1 MRRRLR
7 SIQLS
12 GLEIKVISGRTAI
25 IGAGLTGFSCGRV
38 MLRHDVELFGADRII
53 GGRMTTM
60 RIGLVRY
67 NHGAQDIKSYS
78 SIFHDLISVFVMSS
92 YAA

>member
-12 GLEIKVISGRTAI
+12 CLDIKVISGRT
-25 IGAGLTGFSCGRV
+25 T
-38 MLRHDVELFGADRII
+38 II

-67 NHGAQDIKSYS
+67 NHGAQDIKSHS
-78 SIFHDLISVFVMSS
+78 SIFQDLISVFVMSS